1 MATKGQWHGL
11 IFHPAISLL
20 TPNLFIPVSGSQ
32 QASCLSSRKYNDEEK
47 VDDKRRNETRL
58 LSTPVRNGETLQQ
71 LIINH
76 GRYSAHFALREK
88 KTILFA

>member
-1 MATKGQWHGL
+1 M
-11 IFHPAISLL
+11 
-20 TPNLFIPVSGSQ
+20 
-32 QASCLSSRKYNDEEK
+32 
-47 VDDKRRNETRL
+47 DDKRRNETRL

-88 KTILFA
+88 NHLICIKSSGKSEDICGEREAEGECLARVVGMGKN